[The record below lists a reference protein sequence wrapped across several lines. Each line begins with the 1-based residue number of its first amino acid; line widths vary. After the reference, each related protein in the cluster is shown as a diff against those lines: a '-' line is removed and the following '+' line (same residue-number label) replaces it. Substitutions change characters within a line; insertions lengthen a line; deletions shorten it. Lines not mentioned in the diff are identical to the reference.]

1 MQSRLCRRI
10 GSLVTVGVALSLLLT
25 GCPDART
32 AAGGASGCERPY
44 GSVTAIDRPE
54 TSKLSCDAI
63 DELTSASPSEPEHF
77 LSRGDSP
84 RLLWKC
90 HYFGTDAQRVLLRC
104 EHGKRHFSVVKSAS

>member
-1 MQSRLCRRI
+1 MI
-10 GSLVTVGVALSLLLT
+10 AGATLSVLLA

-44 GSVTAIDRPE
+44 GGVTAIDLPE
-54 TSKLSCDAI
+54 TSRLSCDAI
-63 DELTSASPSEPEHF
+63 DELTFSSPSEPEHF

-90 HYFGTDAQRVLLRC
+90 QFFGTDAQRVLLRC
-104 EHGKRHFSVVKSAS
+104 EHDMRHFSIVKNG